1 MVSNCANPGCAKPL
15 HYLREGRIYIFDG
28 SAGGTDPNQ
37 KRQRCLEHYWLC
49 GVCAETLMLVQDPHG
64 LIRVL
69 LKPAAVRATDERLP
83 AFGSMMAS

>member
-1 MVSNCANPGCAKPL
+1 
-15 HYLREGRIYIFDG
+15 
-28 SAGGTDPNQ
+28 
-37 KRQRCLEHYWLC
+37 
-49 GVCAETLMLVQDPHG
+49 MLVQDPHG